1 MKDFLLNNLDIFVT
15 VIGFVVTY
23 HMTTKS
29 VGDEIRKN
37 KIAHNVEKIH
47 SLPLELC
54 NMMSKIQKSSSNSK
68 KPAIRQQD
76 YEDLMI
82 KIFAYGSRD
91 AVTLAT
97 EIQQMFY
104 KVAKTD
110 EDCGQELLV
119 LFSLLITQL
128 KYDISDEII
137 SPESWFRLKIN
148 DYENVRDDMVVKINN
163 WISRLSLNEKFYV
176 EK

>member
-1 MKDFLLNNLDIFVT
+1 MKDFLLNNIDVMVT
-15 VIGFVVTY
+15 IIGFVITY

-37 KIAHNVEKIH
+37 KVAHNVEMIH

-54 NMMSKIQKSSSNSK
+54 NMMAKIQKSPGTNK
-68 KPAIRQQD
+68 KATIKQQD
-76 YEDLMI
+76 YEELMT
-82 KIFAYGSRD
+82 KIFAYGSKD

-97 EIQQMFY
+97 EIQQTFY
-104 KVAKTD
+104 RIARTN
-110 EDCGQELLV
+110 EDYGQKLLI

-128 KYDISDEII
+128 KYDISDEIV

-148 DYENVRDDMVVKINN
+148 DYENVRNDMVLKINQL
-163 WISRLSLNEKFYV
+163 ISELSLNEKFYV

>member
-1 MKDFLLNNLDIFVT
+1 MKEFLLNNVDIFVT
-15 VIGFVVTY
+15 IIGFVITY

-37 KIAHNVEKIH
+37 KIAHNVEMIH
-47 SLPLELC
+47 SLPLDLC
-54 NMMSKIQKSSSNSK
+54 NMMSKIQKSSGNSK
-68 KPAIRQQD
+68 KPAIKQQD
-76 YEDLMI
+76 YEDLMT
-82 KIFAYGSRD
+82 KIFAYGSKD

-97 EIQQMFY
+97 EIQQTY
-104 KVAKTD
+104 YRIAQTD
-110 EDCGQELLV
+110 ENHGQKLLI

-128 KYDISDEII
+128 KYDISDEIV

-148 DYENVRDDMVVKINN
+148 DYENVRGDMVIKINN
-163 WISRLSLNEKFYV
+163 WISQLSLNEKFYV